1 MDKNT
6 NEFAGNGWTQYQK
19 LVLAELERH
28 DDKQEDFQ
36 KKLLEL
42 QLILARL
49 ETQLAQIHS
58 SITNLSA
65 DNKALDKARETHNID
80 LKGIQGKIT
89 GFSMLFSGMLAIVI
103 EIVINFFKK

>member
-6 NEFAGNGWTQYQK
+6 SEFTGNGWTQYQK

-28 DDKQEDFQ
+28 DYKQEDFQ

-58 SITNLSA
+58 SINNLSA
-65 DNKALDKARETHNID
+65 DNKTLDKARETHNID
-80 LKGIQGKIT
+80 LKAVQGKVTIFA
-89 GFSMLFSGMLAIVI
+89 GLAGGGIAIVA
-103 EIVINFFKK
+103 EILMKLFIK